1 MENKPFR
8 METNTNIMNLE
19 SPKIQLNANQKTI
32 FDFLANV
39 KNFEKIMPES
49 IEKFENLDENSFL
62 FQLKGMPVLKLELKE
77 KTESSK
83 IVLGAKSDKLPFK
96 LMANIDEK
104 GESNSEMQLLFEGE
118 FNAMMSMMIKSPIQK
133 FINSLSENLKSI
145 FS

>member
-1 MENKPFR
+1 
-8 METNTNIMNLE
+8 MNLE

-96 LMANIDEK
+96 LMAKIDDK

-133 FINSLSENLKSI
+133 FINSLSENLKSM

>member
-1 MENKPFR
+1 
-8 METNTNIMNLE
+8 MNLE

-96 LMANIDEK
+96 LMADIDDK

-133 FINSLSENLKSI
+133 FINSLSENLKSM

>member
-1 MENKPFR
+1 
-8 METNTNIMNLE
+8 METKTNIMNLE
-19 SPKIQLNANQKTI
+19 SPKIQLNVNQKTI

-96 LMANIDEK
+96 LRANIDDK

-133 FINSLSENLKSI
+133 FINSLSENLKSM

>member
-1 MENKPFR
+1 
-8 METNTNIMNLE
+8 MNLE

-133 FINSLSENLKSI
+133 FINSLSENLKSM